1 MTTKKAISLGV
12 ASVFLIVFLIALGS
26 TVEKNDAQN
35 WQIWQHVSGKVDVVS
50 TPGWYLKW
58 FGKVWTY
65 PKYVE
70 ATYNDIAGDGRKT
83 KESVR
88 ATFNDGG
95 TAQISTY
102 VKFQT
107 PVTAEA
113 RIKFHELFAGDIQ
126 NAINAVKA
134 HAINCIKATAPLMS
148 ASENQSARKA
158 EFAQTVEKMLKHGL
172 YEMREVEKELKD
184 RFDEKGNAITVMATE
199 IIRDAKGQPVISEMS
214 PLKKYSIEILQF
226 SVTDIDY
233 DPETRKQFAAKKES
247 YLAAEKSKAQR
258 EQEVQQRLMV
268 IEKGL
273 REKAEATAIA
283 NVAKAKAVI
292 AAELKAEVAL
302 QVKIA
307 AETKASQF
315 LAVAEIEKQE
325 ALTKASK
332 QFEVASILA
341 LAALEDKKAVIA
353 MAEGKQQAIEL
364 SGAITELEL
373 ALINAEVEKVEKASM
388 YLAQINVPGVVI
400 IGQGGTGAGTNDA
413 SAKGMGLTGHLINLA
428 IMERLGLMDSFS
440 VNKSALSA
448 KRQAMTTS
456 TQ

>member
-1 MTTKKAISLGV
+1 MTTKKVVSLTIAGIT
-12 ASVFLIVFLIALGS
+12 LIVFLIALGS
-26 TVEKNDAQN
+26 TVERNDAQN
-35 WQIWQHVSGKVDVVS
+35 WQIWQHVHGEVEVVS
-50 TPGWYLKW
+50 GPGWYLKW

-70 ATYNDIAGDGRKT
+70 ATYSDDPREGERA

-107 PVTAEA
+107 PVTNEA

-126 NAINAVKA
+126 NAVNAVKA
-134 HAINCIKATAPLMS
+134 HSINCIKATAPLMS

-158 EFAQTVEKMLKHGL
+158 EFAQTVEKMLKNGL

-184 RFDEKGNAITVMATE
+184 RFDQKGNAITVMATE
-199 IIRDAKGQPVISEMS
+199 IIRDADGKPQISEMS

-226 SVTDIDY
+226 SVTDIAY

-268 IEKGL
+268 VEKGL
-273 REKAEATAIA
+273 REKAEATATA
-283 NVAKAKAVI
+283 NVEKAKAVI

-302 QVKIA
+302 QTKLE
-307 AETKASQF
+307 AETKANQF

-325 ALTKASK
+325 GIMRASK
-332 QFEVASILA
+332 EFEVAVILA
-341 LAALEDKKAVIA
+341 QAAKEHKKAVIFE
-353 MAEGKQQAIEL
+353 AEGKQQAIEL
-364 SGAITELEL
+364 SGAITELEM
-373 ALINAEVEKVEKASM
+373 ALITAEVDKVAKAAM

-400 IGQGGTGAGTNDA
+400 IGQGAGSDGA
-413 SAKGMGLTGHLINLA
+413 SANGSNMALTGSLINIAL
-428 IMERLGLMDSFS
+428 MERLGLMDSFS
-440 VNKSALSA
+440 VNKSALGA
-448 KRQAMTTS
+448 KRQSLKTS